1 MKAAAFA
8 LSSAG
13 RLAAMQ
19 KLARFAQWPF
29 EKDGMLHHLPGL
41 LGGWTETRD
50 LPAIPDE
57 SFREWWARREKA
69 RQT

>member
-29 EKDGMLHHLPGL
+29 EKDGNLHHLPGL

-50 LPAIPDE
+50 LPSIPDE
-57 SFREWWARREKA
+57 SFRDWWAKREKA
-69 RQT
+69 GQT